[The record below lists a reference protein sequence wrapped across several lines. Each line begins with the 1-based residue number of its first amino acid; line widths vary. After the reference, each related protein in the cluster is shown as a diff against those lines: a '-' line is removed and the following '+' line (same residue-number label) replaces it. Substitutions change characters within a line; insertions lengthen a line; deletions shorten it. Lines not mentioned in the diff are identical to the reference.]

1 MKYKTVM
8 NIFDSID
15 FTLRLIAVGF
25 ILKIMVGFS
34 NAMGAWSELH
44 RILQ

>member
-8 NIFDSID
+8 NILDSID

-25 ILKIMVGFS
+25 ILKIMFGFS
-34 NAMGAWSELH
+34 NAMGAWIELDK
-44 RILQ
+44 LL

>member
-8 NIFDSID
+8 NILDSID

-25 ILKIMVGFS
+25 ILKIMFGFS
-34 NAMGAWSELH
+34 KGIHAWIELDK
-44 RILQ
+44 IL